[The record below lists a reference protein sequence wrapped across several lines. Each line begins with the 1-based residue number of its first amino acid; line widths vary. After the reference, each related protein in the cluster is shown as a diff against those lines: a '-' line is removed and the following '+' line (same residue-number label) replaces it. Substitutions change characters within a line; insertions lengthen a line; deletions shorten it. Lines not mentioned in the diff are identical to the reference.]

1 MCIKVTVRSR
11 VFGRHPTLFREQIK
25 EGGISPTSQLSKETA
40 TTASR
45 AIEINSNGKLKQFLL
60 PFLYLCAEFRI
71 CLFRDR
77 NPKNTE
83 PKSCPRLFRCSF
95 VLEVWRFRFHVSS
108 VTILTLRKRFLE
120 SNSSRTTQP

>member
-77 NPKNTE
+77 NPKKYRTE
-83 PKSCPRLFRCSF
+83 KLSTFISL
-95 VLEVWRFRFHVSS
+95 
-108 VTILTLRKRFLE
+108 
-120 SNSSRTTQP
+120 